1 MERALST
8 FTREPRDAATVRL
21 RGRPPLGAGRP
32 TRVGEPQ
39 FGRFAAKQRCSG
51 QKARTGP
58 GCACCPKHQHGTA
71 PQRSSAARYMLASGG
86 GGVRGGTPP
95 PGGSSWPPLGRPWA
109 ATEGGAWPLWGRA
122 TATWREE
129 GPLWGPDGSLE
140 GGGRALRALTTAA
153 SLGGG
158 RAPSGALTAT
168 FAGRRSHPSSAG
180 GVTTA
185 TSLRGS
191 PLVRARFVL

>member
-1 MERALST
+1 MCARYPKHRNGTAAERLFLPMERALST

-86 GGVRGGTPP
+86 GGAGGVHPP
-95 PGGSSWPPLGRPWA
+95 REGAHGRPLGGHGRLLREELGPFGAGRRLPGGR
-109 ATEGGAWPLWGRA
+109 
-122 TATWREE
+122 
-129 GPLWGPDGSLE
+129 
-140 GGGRALRALTTAA
+140 
-153 SLGGG
+153 
-158 RAPSGALTAT
+158 RAPSGGPTAAWREEEGP
-168 FAGRRSHPSSAG
+168 FGP
-180 GVTTA
+180 
-185 TSLRGS
+185 
-191 PLVRARFVL
+191 